1 VARRRRAALPAEQ
14 LAAHRFSGVPSLILC
29 GRPPNTGNRR
39 DIISVRSR
47 RGATD
52 YGVTADGHEAIWR
65 EIRSRHPRLLEAL
78 AADAR
83 VTAQYRGERHEF
95 RGPLDLAVQILRLA
109 WVSDAFLAQ
118 ALYRAKA
125 RLQALGVPILPR
137 IAHRL
142 SMAIAQVSIGDPVVV
157 HPGVY
162 IVHGQFVADGLV
174 EIHPGA
180 MIFPWVTIGLRAGDV
195 RGAVVGRD
203 ASIGTGAKVIGGV
216 RIGAAARVG
225 ANAVVIDDVPPGVTV
240 VGAPA
245 RPISNR
251 RMD

>member
-1 VARRRRAALPAEQ
+1 VIA
-14 LAAHRFSGVPSLILC
+14 
-29 GRPPNTGNRR
+29 
-39 DIISVRSR
+39 VRSR
-47 RGATD
+47 NAATD
-52 YGVTADGHEAIWR
+52 HGVTAGSRDAVWR
-65 EIRSRHPRLLEAL
+65 EIRSRHPRLREAL

-83 VTAQYRGERHEF
+83 VTARYRGERHEF
-95 RGPLDLAVQILRLA
+95 RGPVDLAVQMLRLA

-142 SMAIAQVSIGDPVVV
+142 AMAIAQVSIGDPVVV
-157 HPGVY
+157 HPGIY
-162 IVHGQFVADGLV
+162 IVHGQVVADGLV
-174 EIHPGA
+174 EIHRGA

-195 RGAVVGRD
+195 RGATIERD
-203 ASIGTGAKVIGGV
+203 VSIGTGAKVIGGV
-216 RIGAAARVG
+216 RIGAEAKVG
-225 ANAVVIDDVPPGVTV
+225 ANAVVVDDVPPGATV

-251 RMD
+251 RAG